1 MRCAVWIS
9 QLGFVNNEKF
19 IFPYTARSPITNKKK
34 TFENIKDVL
43 SEIEK
48 IINRKEIQK
57 FGVGQTL
64 YYEIPFFANPSMV
77 INNWCLDMIHDFK
90 LVTNY
95 NVPLSVDLESA
106 SVFKIDCFSVI
117 EQEINNIK
125 NHEIK

>member
-1 MRCAVWIS
+1 
-9 QLGFVNNEKF
+9 
-19 IFPYTARSPITNKKK
+19 
-34 TFENIKDVL
+34 
-43 SEIEK
+43 
-48 IINRKEIQK
+48 
-57 FGVGQTL
+57 
-64 YYEIPFFANPSMV
+64 MV
-77 INNWCLDMIHDFK
+77 INNWCLDMIQDFK

>member
-1 MRCAVWIS
+1 M
-9 QLGFVNNEKF
+9 LNNEKF

-64 YYEIPFFANPSMV
+64 YYGIPFFANPSMV
-77 INNWCLDMIHDFK
+77 INNWCLDMIQDFK